1 MSLKKRRLADGDD
14 ALHKFLHSL
23 FSRWIIGYFQT
34 YKATALLIIKP
45 MKKIPV
51 YLFLA
56 LAVMMTH
63 CSSHRKTIPDRPNI
77 ILIMSDDMGYSD
89 LGCFGSEINTPNLD
103 KLAAEGL
110 RITQFYNAGR
120 CCPTRAS
127 LLTGLYQH
135 QAGIGDMMGDSG
147 IPAYQG
153 YLNKECV
160 TLGEVMKLNGYNT
173 YMAGKWHV
181 GGNPEHWPL
190 KRGFDRYF
198 GLIDGASNYFNLEP
212 YRINQAPRTMV
223 LDAEQYIP
231 PDSGFYMTD
240 AFTDY
245 ALDFL
250 AEQQENEEPFFLYL
264 PYTAPHWPLHAWP
277 EDIVKYRGKYLI
289 GWDSLRI
296 KRYHKML
303 ETGLILPGWKLS
315 PRHDNIPEWSSLR
328 EEEKEMWDLR
338 MAVYAAMVD
347 RLDQNIGRVVEM
359 IERIGVRDHTLI
371 IFISDNGGCHER
383 IKNRGNY
390 IHTTGITGNADSFDA
405 YEYEWANLSNTPFR
419 WFKHWVH
426 EGGTSS
432 PFIAWAPGII
442 EAGRMTD
449 DAAHIID
456 IMPTFV
462 ELANGYYPEEYN
474 SHKIKPMMGESL
486 VPILLGEQTDR
497 ARTLFWE
504 HEGNRA
510 VRKGNWKLVSR
521 YDREQKAET
530 PWELY
535 DLSAD
540 RSEMHDQSQYKPEL
554 LEEMINLYHEMAE
567 KAEVTPWPEVL
578 EIRSNTER

>member
-1 MSLKKRRLADGDD
+1 MLRTLIFLLLTLTLIQTSCIDD
-14 ALHKFLHSL
+14 QKN
-23 FSRWIIGYFQT
+23 T
-34 YKATALLIIKP
+34 
-45 MKKIPV
+45 
-51 YLFLA
+51 
-56 LAVMMTH
+56 
-63 CSSHRKTIPDRPNI
+63 DERPNI
-77 ILIMSDDMGYSD
+77 ILIMADDMGYSD

-135 QAGIGDMMGDSG
+135 QAGVGDMVSDFG

-181 GGNPEHWPL
+181 GGEPEQWPV

-198 GLIDGASNYFNLEP
+198 GLIDGASNYFNLNP
-212 YRINQAPRTMV
+212 YRINQAPLRMA
-223 LDAEQYIP
+223 LDDQPYFP

-245 ALDFL
+245 ALTFL
-250 AEQQENEEPFFLYL
+250 EEQKKEEEPFFLYL

-277 EDIVKYRGKYLI
+277 EDIEKYRGSYLM

-296 KRYHKML
+296 TRYNKMIRS
-303 ETGLILPGWKLS
+303 GLILPEWELS
-315 PRHDNIPEWSSLR
+315 NRHDNIPEWTSLS
-328 EEEKEMWDLR
+328 EEEKDMWDLR
-338 MAVYAAMVD
+338 MVVYAAMVD
-347 RLDQNIGRVVEM
+347 RLDQNIGRVLEKLTQ
-359 IERIGVRDHTLI
+359 IGADENTLVV
-371 IFISDNGGCHER
+371 FIADNGGCHER

-390 IHTTGITGNADSFDA
+390 VHTTGITGNADSFDA
-405 YEYEWANLSNTPFR
+405 YEYEWANVSNTPFR

-426 EGGTSS
+426 EGGISS
-432 PFIAWAPGII
+432 PFIAWAPGMI
-442 EAGRMTD
+442 EGGRTVYK
-449 DAAHIID
+449 AAHIID

-462 ELANGYYPEEYN
+462 ELADGHYPDEYDGN
-474 SHKIKPMMGESL
+474 KIKPMMGQSL
-486 VPILLGEQTDR
+486 VPVLLNEQTEWDR
-497 ARTLFWE
+497 ILFWE

-510 VRKGNWKLVSR
+510 IRKGDWKMVSR
-521 YDREQKAET
+521 YDYEPKVET

-535 DLSAD
+535 DLAAD
-540 RSEMHDQSQYKPEL
+540 RSEMHDLSQEKPEL
-554 LEEMINLYHEMAE
+554 LEEMIQLYNEMAR
-567 KAEVTPWPEVL
+567 KAEVTPWPEVI
-578 EIRSNTER
+578 EIRANR